1 MVDLFCGAL
10 LDLLNVF
17 LNLPDYISLQLFF
30 LYDNEQ
36 VLNLYRSFSVIACVG
51 WLSGPAYCLFPVF

>member
-1 MVDLFCGAL
+1 MVELFCGAL

-51 WLSGPAYCLFPVF
+51 

>member
-1 MVDLFCGAL
+1 MIFTHLMVDLFCGAL

-17 LNLPDYISLQLFF
+17 LNLPDDISLQLFF
-30 LYDNEQ
+30 FHNNAQ

-51 WLSGPAYCLFPVF
+51 